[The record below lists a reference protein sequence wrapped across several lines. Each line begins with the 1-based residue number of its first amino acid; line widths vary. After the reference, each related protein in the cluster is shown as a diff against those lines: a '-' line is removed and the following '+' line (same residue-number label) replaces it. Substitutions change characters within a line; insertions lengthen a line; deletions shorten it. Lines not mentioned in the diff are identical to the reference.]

1 MWEYEINKM
10 EEFLEAFNVRWDTIK
25 EPEELLNK
33 FIYISEQW
41 IVGLIQYWDM
51 CIMLW
56 SIDVDTDFKSQVEQV
71 KVLVRNMLK
80 HEREKREV

>member
-10 EEFLEAFNVRWDTIK
+10 EEFLKAFNVRWDTIK

-56 SIDVDTDFKSQVEQV
+56 SIDIDTDFKSQVEQV
-71 KVLVRNMLK
+71 KVLVRNTLK

>member
-25 EPEELLNK
+25 EPKELLNK

-41 IVGLIQYWDM
+41 IVGLIQYWEM

>member
-41 IVGLIQYWDM
+41 IVWLIQYWDM

-56 SIDVDTDFKSQVEQV
+56 SIDIDTDFKSQVEQV
-71 KVLVRNMLK
+71 KVLVRNTLK
-80 HEREKREV
+80 HEREKRKV

>member
-1 MWEYEINKM
+1 M
-10 EEFLEAFNVRWDTIK
+10 EEFLKAFDKRRDTIK
-25 EPEELLNK
+25 EPEKLLNK
-33 FIYISEQW
+33 YIYISEQW

-71 KVLVRNMLK
+71 KVLVRNTLK

>member
-10 EEFLEAFNVRWDTIK
+10 EEFLKAFDRRWDTIK
-25 EPEELLNK
+25 EPEELLKK

-56 SIDVDTDFKSQVEQV
+56 SIDIDTDFKSQVEQV
-71 KVLVRNMLK
+71 KVLVRNTLK
-80 HEREKREV
+80 HEREKRKV

>member
-1 MWEYEINKM
+1 M
-10 EEFLEAFNVRWDTIK
+10 EEFLKAFDKRWDTIK

-41 IVGLIQYWDM
+41 IVGLKQYWDM

-56 SIDVDTDFKSQVEQV
+56 SIDIDTDFKSQVEQV
-71 KVLVRNMLK
+71 KVLVRNTLK
-80 HEREKREV
+80 HERERK

>member
-25 EPEELLNK
+25 EPEELLKK

-41 IVGLIQYWDM
+41 IVWLIQYWDM

-56 SIDVDTDFKSQVEQV
+56 SIDIDTDFKSQVEQV
-71 KVLVRNMLK
+71 KVLVRNTLK